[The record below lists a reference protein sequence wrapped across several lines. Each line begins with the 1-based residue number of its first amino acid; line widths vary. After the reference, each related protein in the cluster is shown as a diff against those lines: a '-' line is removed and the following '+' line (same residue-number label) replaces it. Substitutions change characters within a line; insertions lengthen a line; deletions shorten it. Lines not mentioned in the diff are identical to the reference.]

1 MSINIIPISFL
12 NLSITLD
19 LKFNGYIT
27 IGDRKI
33 YCGIVIEPLGE
44 TTSKTYYNLITGE
57 PYKYIVFKEPKQRWR
72 LRLLLDLESY
82 LLNSDSIRN
91 RILQI
96 TFEKGN
102 TLFPNQNTLR
112 FVPED
117 GKTRLEEAGA
127 GNKKGEND
135 KGLVIL
141 EMEGA
146 FLNTAY

>member
-1 MSINIIPISFL
+1 MSINIIPISFQ
-12 NLSITLD
+12 NLTTGSNPNY
-19 LKFNGYIT
+19 NGYIT
-27 IGDRKI
+27 IGNKKI
-33 YCGIVIEPLGE
+33 YCGIVMEPITE

-72 LRLLLDLESY
+72 LKLLMDLESY
-82 LLNSDSIRN
+82 LTNSDSIRN

-102 TLFPNQNTLR
+102 IYFPGINTLS
-112 FVPED
+112 FVSED
-117 GKTRLEEAGA
+117 GKTRLNDTGG

-135 KGLVIL
+135 KGFITI

-146 FLNTAY
+146 FLGTAY

>member
-12 NLSITLD
+12 NLTTSSNINY
-19 LKFNGYIT
+19 NGYIT
-27 IGDRKI
+27 IGDKKI
-33 YCGIVIEPLGE
+33 YCGITMEPITE

-72 LRLLLDLESY
+72 LRLLMDLESY
-82 LLNSDSIRN
+82 LTNSDSIRN

-96 TFEKGN
+96 TIEKGN
-102 TLFPNQNTLR
+102 IFFPGINTLT
-112 FVPED
+112 FVHEA
-117 GKTRLEEAGA
+117 GKTRLNDIGG

-135 KGLVIL
+135 KGFITI

-146 FLNTAY
+146 FLGTAY